1 MAVSEQEEFEF
12 RRRAEAEA
20 TAHAKPSFLDNLT
33 TDAADLYG
41 GLAHAVT
48 HPVQTVTGMA
58 QGASDLGKGVIQQV
72 RELSP
77 PEFQGSA
84 PPMNK
89 APAQAAE
96 QAVYGNYGVDVTPRL
111 TGTPGKPF
119 APQNLAHY
127 AYTKPL
133 HAALDASTLLAAP
146 EAMGIKG
153 AEGLSAASR
162 VINPITAPVAL
173 AAKVAKLSGPAVAA
187 LLGKTTLTGPDAL
200 TEAAKA
206 GYAGGAAGKAFR
218 ANISG
223 SAPAGDVVND
233 ASAKLSQGYAD
244 RNAAYQRDIAPISAD
259 TKALPFDDIHAALAD
274 TQGRWNYK
282 GQVTDPAAQ
291 SVWKDI
297 DGQVKA
303 FETGGL
309 NTPGDLD
316 ALKQS
321 IGNLRSSLDPAKAP
335 KAFNVADE
343 MYNAVQ
349 DAIEKHSPDYAKVM
363 ADYSEASGQLSD
375 IRKGLGL
382 TQNNTTPAKLGKL
395 LSAMKATTQP
405 GAARSDLLAALSGPG
420 DETLRPAL
428 AGQALRPI
436 TPGGL
441 QGAALI
447 GLGEGAAGLG
457 ALSGHPA
464 ALAAALSA
472 APFVSPRLMGEG
484 AYWGGKATAATGKL
498 AAKLKASGFDA
509 NKAAL
514 LAAQLSR
521 LQPQDQPQ

>member
-1 MAVSEQEEFEF
+1 MAGSEQEEFEF

-20 TAHAKPSFLDNLT
+20 HAKPSFLNNLT
-33 TDAADLYG
+33 NDAADLYG
-41 GLAHAVT
+41 GLAHAVA
-48 HPVQTVTGMA
+48 HPIQTATGMA
-58 QGASDLGKGVIQQV
+58 QGAADLGKGVIQQV

-84 PPMNK
+84 PAMNK

-96 QAVYGNYGVDVTPRL
+96 QAVYGNYGVDVTPRYL
-111 TGTPGKPF
+111 GAPGKPF

-133 HAALDASTLLAAP
+133 HAALDASMVLAAP
-146 EAMGIKG
+146 EAMGLKG

-162 VINPITAPVAL
+162 MINPITGPAIAASK
-173 AAKVAKLSGPAVAA
+173 AAKVSSPAIAA
-187 LLGKTTLTGPDAL
+187 ALGKTTLTGPDAL

-206 GYAGGAAGKAFR
+206 GYAGGPAGKAFR

-223 SAPAGDVVND
+223 AAPAGDVVND
-233 ASAKLSQGYAD
+233 ASGKLSQQYAD
-244 RNAAYQRDIAPISAD
+244 RNATYQRDIAPISAD
-259 TKALPFDDIHAALAD
+259 TKALPFDDIHTALAD
-274 TQGRWNYK
+274 TQGRWDHK
-282 GQVTDPAAQ
+282 GKVIDPEAQKVWENISTQVQD
-291 SVWKDI
+291 
-297 DGQVKA
+297 
-303 FETGGL
+303 FEKSGL
-309 NTPGDLD
+309 NTPGDMD
-316 ALKQS
+316 ALKKS
-321 IGNLRSSLDPAKAP
+321 IGGARAAISPANDPV
-335 KAFNVADE
+335 AFNVADE

-349 DAIEKHSPDYAKVM
+349 AAIEKHSPDYAKVM
-363 ADYSEASGQLSD
+363 ADYAEASGQLSD

-382 TQNNTTPAKLGKL
+382 TQSNTTPAKLGKL

-405 GAARSDLLAALSGPG
+405 GAARSDLLTALSGPA

-428 AGQALRPI
+428 AGQALRPL

-447 GLGEGAAGLG
+447 GLGEGAA
-457 ALSGHPA
+457 ALTAHAGHPA
-464 ALAAALSA
+464 ALAAALAA
-472 APFVSPRLMGEG
+472 APIVSPRLMGEG
-484 AYWGGKATAATGKL
+484 AYWGGKTVKG
-498 AAKLKASGFDA
+498 LKRMGANRFSGVDP